1 MSSDRAAIAA
11 GLLPGDEL
19 HRSLLRSIVDVAR
32 AIFRARAASVF
43 LLDGEADELVFEA
56 VSGEGEE
63 SLVGRRFPSST
74 GIAGW
79 VLVTGQSLVLD
90 DVSADPR
97 FASQAAES
105 TGYVPKAIMAVPLV
119 SGERTLGVLEVLDR
133 PSGERFTMEE
143 ADLLGMFATQAAVAL
158 DLLER
163 SRSARRLLD
172 GRRGRRRLAPHPA
185 RGRSRVGGGGR
196 PRGGAG
202 AASGARAHRLAAAAD
217 GPARR
222 PPRRAERRYALVD
235 VRLDVRRLVLG
246 LLALA
251 RDLCQCASYVRVA
264 VFSSLVATHL
274 VKVFRSL
281 MAIPLVRSHRSSSL

>member
-63 SLVGRRFPSST
+63 SLIGRRFPSST

-105 TGYVPKAIMAVPLV
+105 TGYIPKAIMAVPLV
-119 SGERTLGVLEVLDR
+119 SASARSACWRCSTGPRASGSRWRR
-133 PSGERFTMEE
+133 PTCSACSRP
-143 ADLLGMFATQAAVAL
+143 
-158 DLLER
+158 R
-163 SRSARRLLD
+163 PPSRSTCSSGHGLR
-172 GRRGRRRLAPHPA
+172 
-185 RGRSRVGGGGR
+185 
-196 PRGGAG
+196 AG
-202 AASGARAHRLAAAAD
+202 S
-217 GPARR
+217 
-222 PPRRAERRYALVD
+222 
-235 VRLDVRRLVLG
+235 
-246 LLALA
+246 
-251 RDLCQCASYVRVA
+251 
-264 VFSSLVATHL
+264 
-274 VKVFRSL
+274 
-281 MAIPLVRSHRSSSL
+281 

>member
-1 MSSDRAAIAA
+1 MTDDRAAVAA
-11 GLLPGDEL
+11 GLLPGDDL

-43 LLDGEADELVFEA
+43 LLDTGADQLVFEA

-63 SLVGRRFPSST
+63 SLLGRRFPSST

-105 TGYVPKAIMAVPLV
+105 TGYVPKSIMAVPLV
-119 SGERTLGVLEVLDR
+119 SGENTIGVLEVLDR

-143 ADLLGMFATQAAVAL
+143 ADLLGMFATQAAAGL

-163 SRSARRLLD
+163 SRSARRVL
-172 GRRGRRRLAPHPA
+172 
-185 RGRSRVGGGGR
+185 
-196 PRGGAG
+196 
-202 AASGARAHRLAAAAD
+202 SGAEEADSPLTRLAAALEQAEPED
-217 GPARR
+217 REATLALLRAAEALLT
-222 PPRRAERRYALVD
+222 PRR
-235 VRLDVRRLVLG
+235 
-246 LLALA
+246 
-251 RDLCQCASYVRVA
+251 
-264 VFSSLVATHL
+264 
-274 VKVFRSL
+274 
-281 MAIPLVRSHRSSSL
+281 

>member
-1 MSSDRAAIAA
+1 MSGDTTSIAA
-11 GLLPGDEL
+11 GLLPKDDL
-19 HRSLLRSIVDVAR
+19 HRALLRSIVDVAR

-43 LLDGEADELVFEA
+43 LLDAGADELIFEA

-90 DVSADPR
+90 DVTADPR

-143 ADLLGMFATQAAVAL
+143 ADLLGLFAVQAAVAL
-158 DLLER
+158 DLLQR
-163 SRSARRLLD
+163 SRSARAV
-172 GRRGRRRLAPHPA
+172 LA
-185 RGRSRVGGGGR
+185 GGGGET
-196 PRGGAG
+196 PVLT
-202 AASGARAHRLAAAAD
+202 RLAAALESTE
-217 GPARR
+217 GPD
-222 PPRRAERRYALVD
+222 RATALELLGALER
-235 VRLDVRRLVLG
+235 
-246 LLALA
+246 LLS
-251 RDLCQCASYVRVA
+251 R
-264 VFSSLVATHL
+264 
-274 VKVFRSL
+274 
-281 MAIPLVRSHRSSSL
+281 

>member
-1 MSSDRAAIAA
+1 MSGDTTSIAA
-11 GLLPGDEL
+11 GLLPKDDL
-19 HRSLLRSIVDVAR
+19 HRALLRSIVDVAR

-43 LLDGEADELVFEA
+43 LLDAGADELVFEA

-90 DVSADPR
+90 DVTADPR

-143 ADLLGMFATQAAVAL
+143 ADLLGLFAVQAAVAL
-158 DLLER
+158 DLLQR
-163 SRSARRLLD
+163 SRSARAV
-172 GRRGRRRLAPHPA
+172 LA
-185 RGRSRVGGGGR
+185 GGGGET
-196 PRGGAG
+196 PVLT
-202 AASGARAHRLAAAAD
+202 RLAAALESTE
-217 GPARR
+217 GPD
-222 PPRRAERRYALVD
+222 RATALELLGALER
-235 VRLDVRRLVLG
+235 
-246 LLALA
+246 LLS
-251 RDLCQCASYVRVA
+251 R
-264 VFSSLVATHL
+264 
-274 VKVFRSL
+274 
-281 MAIPLVRSHRSSSL
+281 

>member
-1 MSSDRAAIAA
+1 MNADRAAVAA

-19 HRSLLRSIVDVAR
+19 HRALLRSIVDVAR

-79 VLVTGQSLVLD
+79 VLVTSQSLVLD

-105 TGYVPKAIMAVPLV
+105 TGYVPKAIMAVPLA

-133 PSGERFTMEE
+133 PSGERFTMDE
-143 ADLLGMFATQAAVAL
+143 ADLLGMFATQAAIAL

-163 SRSARRLLD
+163 SRSARTLLD
-172 GRRGRRRLAPHPA
+172 DGTGDAAVLARLTTALGRGDPDDRK
-185 RGRSRVGGGGR
+185 
-196 PRGGAG
+196 AG
-202 AASGARAHRLAAAAD
+202 LDLLRAL
-217 GPARR
+217 
-222 PPRRAERRYALVD
+222 E
-235 VRLDVRRLVLG
+235 RLVSQD
-246 LLALA
+246 
-251 RDLCQCASYVRVA
+251 R
-264 VFSSLVATHL
+264 
-274 VKVFRSL
+274 
-281 MAIPLVRSHRSSSL
+281 

>member
-1 MSSDRAAIAA
+1 MRSDRAAIAA

-43 LLDGEADELVFEA
+43 LLDGETDELVFEA

-74 GIAGW
+74 GVAGW

-163 SRSARRLLD
+163 SRSARRLLAGGAAGD
-172 GRRGRRRLAPHPA
+172 GSVAHPARDCARPARDPATATAALELVRAVERLVSRIGLKARRGRP
-185 RGRSRVGGGGR
+185 
-196 PRGGAG
+196 
-202 AASGARAHRLAAAAD
+202 
-217 GPARR
+217 RR
-222 PPRRAERRYALVD
+222 PPPRAPSLRDSCRCASTSGASSDALSSRRPYALV
-235 VRLDVRRLVLG
+235 LDVRDALEFACATYHVGLIGSLG
-246 LLALA
+246 DPS
-251 RDLCQCASYVRVA
+251 RPV
-264 VFSSLVATHL
+264 
-274 VKVFRSL
+274 
-281 MAIPLVRSHRSSSL
+281 P

>member
-1 MSSDRAAIAA
+1 MSGDTTSIAA
-11 GLLPGDEL
+11 GLLPKDDL
-19 HRSLLRSIVDVAR
+19 HRALLRSVVDVAR

-43 LLDGEADELVFEA
+43 LLDAGADELVFEA

-90 DVSADPR
+90 DVTADPR

-143 ADLLGMFATQAAVAL
+143 ADLLGLFAVQAAVAL
-158 DLLER
+158 DLLQR
-163 SRSARRLLD
+163 SRSARAV
-172 GRRGRRRLAPHPA
+172 LA
-185 RGRSRVGGGGR
+185 GG
-196 PRGGAG
+196 
-202 AASGARAHRLAAAAD
+202 SGETPVLTRLAAALESAE
-217 GPARR
+217 GPD
-222 PPRRAERRYALVD
+222 RATALELLGALER
-235 VRLDVRRLVLG
+235 
-246 LLALA
+246 LLS
-251 RDLCQCASYVRVA
+251 R
-264 VFSSLVATHL
+264 
-274 VKVFRSL
+274 
-281 MAIPLVRSHRSSSL
+281 

>member
-1 MSSDRAAIAA
+1 MSGDTTSIAA
-11 GLLPGDEL
+11 GLLPKDDL
-19 HRSLLRSIVDVAR
+19 HRALLRSIVDVAR

-43 LLDGEADELVFEA
+43 LLDAGADELVFEA

-90 DVSADPR
+90 DVTADPR

-143 ADLLGMFATQAAVAL
+143 ADLLGLFAVQAAVAL
-158 DLLER
+158 DLLQR
-163 SRSARRLLD
+163 SRSARAV
-172 GRRGRRRLAPHPA
+172 LA
-185 RGRSRVGGGGR
+185 GGEGET
-196 PRGGAG
+196 PVLT
-202 AASGARAHRLAAAAD
+202 RLAAALESAE
-217 GPARR
+217 GPD
-222 PPRRAERRYALVD
+222 RATALELLGALER
-235 VRLDVRRLVLG
+235 
-246 LLALA
+246 LLSQ
-251 RDLCQCASYVRVA
+251 RG
-264 VFSSLVATHL
+264 
-274 VKVFRSL
+274 
-281 MAIPLVRSHRSSSL
+281 

>member
-1 MSSDRAAIAA
+1 VSGDTTSIAA
-11 GLLPGDEL
+11 GLLPKDDL
-19 HRSLLRSIVDVAR
+19 HRALLRSIVDVAR

-43 LLDGEADELVFEA
+43 LLDAGADELIFEA

-90 DVSADPR
+90 DVTADPR

-143 ADLLGMFATQAAVAL
+143 ADLLGLFAVQAAVAL
-158 DLLER
+158 DLLQR
-163 SRSARRLLD
+163 SRSARAV
-172 GRRGRRRLAPHPA
+172 LA
-185 RGRSRVGGGGR
+185 GGGGET
-196 PRGGAG
+196 PVLT
-202 AASGARAHRLAAAAD
+202 RLAAALESAE
-217 GPARR
+217 GPD
-222 PPRRAERRYALVD
+222 RATALELLGALER
-235 VRLDVRRLVLG
+235 
-246 LLALA
+246 LLS
-251 RDLCQCASYVRVA
+251 R
-264 VFSSLVATHL
+264 
-274 VKVFRSL
+274 
-281 MAIPLVRSHRSSSL
+281 

>member
-1 MSSDRAAIAA
+1 MSGDTTSIAA
-11 GLLPGDEL
+11 VLLPKDDL
-19 HRSLLRSIVDVAR
+19 HRALLRSIVDVAR

-43 LLDGEADELVFEA
+43 LLDAGADELVFEA

-90 DVSADPR
+90 DVTADPR

-143 ADLLGMFATQAAVAL
+143 ADLLGLFAVQAAVAL
-158 DLLER
+158 DLLQR
-163 SRSARRLLD
+163 SRSARAV
-172 GRRGRRRLAPHPA
+172 LA
-185 RGRSRVGGGGR
+185 GGGGET
-196 PRGGAG
+196 PVLT
-202 AASGARAHRLAAAAD
+202 RLAAALESTE
-217 GPARR
+217 GPD
-222 PPRRAERRYALVD
+222 RATALELLGALER
-235 VRLDVRRLVLG
+235 
-246 LLALA
+246 LLS
-251 RDLCQCASYVRVA
+251 R
-264 VFSSLVATHL
+264 
-274 VKVFRSL
+274 
-281 MAIPLVRSHRSSSL
+281 

>member
-1 MSSDRAAIAA
+1 VSGDTTSIAA
-11 GLLPGDEL
+11 GLLPKDDL
-19 HRSLLRSIVDVAR
+19 HRALLRSIVDVAR

-43 LLDGEADELVFEA
+43 LLDAGADELVFEA

-90 DVSADPR
+90 DVTADPR

-143 ADLLGMFATQAAVAL
+143 ADLLGLFAVQAAVAL
-158 DLLER
+158 DLLQR
-163 SRSARRLLD
+163 SRSARAV
-172 GRRGRRRLAPHPA
+172 LA
-185 RGRSRVGGGGR
+185 GGGGET
-196 PRGGAG
+196 PVLT
-202 AASGARAHRLAAAAD
+202 RLAAALESAE
-217 GPARR
+217 GPD
-222 PPRRAERRYALVD
+222 RATALELLGAVER
-235 VRLDVRRLVLG
+235 
-246 LLALA
+246 LLS
-251 RDLCQCASYVRVA
+251 R
-264 VFSSLVATHL
+264 
-274 VKVFRSL
+274 
-281 MAIPLVRSHRSSSL
+281 

>member
-1 MSSDRAAIAA
+1 MTDDRAAVAA
-11 GLLPGDEL
+11 GLLPGDDL

-43 LLDGEADELVFEA
+43 LLDTGADQLVFEA

-63 SLVGRRFPSST
+63 SLLGRRFPSST

-105 TGYVPKAIMAVPLV
+105 TGYVPKSIMAVPLV
-119 SGERTLGVLEVLDR
+119 SGENTIGVLEVLDR

-143 ADLLGMFATQAAVAL
+143 ADLLGMFATQAAAAL

-163 SRSARRLLD
+163 SRSARRVL
-172 GRRGRRRLAPHPA
+172 
-185 RGRSRVGGGGR
+185 
-196 PRGGAG
+196 
-202 AASGARAHRLAAAAD
+202 SGAEGADSPLTRLAAALEQ
-217 GPARR
+217 
-222 PPRRAERRYALVD
+222 AEPEDREAT
-235 VRLDVRRLVLG
+235 
-246 LLALA
+246 LALLRA
-251 RDLCQCASYVRVA
+251 AEALLTQRR
-264 VFSSLVATHL
+264 
-274 VKVFRSL
+274 
-281 MAIPLVRSHRSSSL
+281 

>member
-1 MSSDRAAIAA
+1 VSGDTTSIAA
-11 GLLPGDEL
+11 GLLPKDDL
-19 HRSLLRSIVDVAR
+19 HRALLRSIVDVAR

-43 LLDGEADELVFEA
+43 LLDAGADELVFEA

-90 DVSADPR
+90 DVTADPR

-143 ADLLGMFATQAAVAL
+143 ADLLGLFAVQAAVAL
-158 DLLER
+158 DLLQR
-163 SRSARRLLD
+163 SRSARAV
-172 GRRGRRRLAPHPA
+172 LA
-185 RGRSRVGGGGR
+185 GGG
-196 PRGGAG
+196 
-202 AASGARAHRLAAAAD
+202 ASTEASALAKLAAAVESAE
-217 GPARR
+217 GPD
-222 PPRRAERRYALVD
+222 RAAALELLGALER
-235 VRLDVRRLVLG
+235 
-246 LLALA
+246 LLSQ
-251 RDLCQCASYVRVA
+251 RG
-264 VFSSLVATHL
+264 
-274 VKVFRSL
+274 
-281 MAIPLVRSHRSSSL
+281 